1 MLIKNNRYVFFIL
14 TFIFALCSSRYALA
28 YDINARQDW
37 REIQYFIDNELLPS
51 NEKSRAILLE
61 IRTISRNIKQRQG
74 TNRVTEQEIH
84 RLNFL
89 INDMSESSEN
99 LVYKLDKLPVKTSY
113 AKEVV
118 ANMKEIAL
126 LGFKMNELGVR
137 GLRLAINGV
146 VDTNLENE
154 LEEMRIKGEGLKSK
168 FALSLDRLISVVK

>member
-1 MLIKNNRYVFFIL
+1 MLIKNNRYIFFIF
-14 TFIFALCSSRYALA
+14 TFIFALCSSHCSLA
-28 YDINARQDW
+28 YDIDARQDW
-37 REIQYFIDNELLPS
+37 KEIQHFIDNELLPL
-51 NEKSRAILLE
+51 NKKSREILLE
-61 IRTISRNIKQRQG
+61 IRTMSRNIKQRQG
-74 TNRVTEQEIH
+74 SNRVTEQEIH

-126 LGFKMNELGVR
+126 LGFKMNELAVR

-146 VDTNLENE
+146 VDPNLENE
-154 LEEMRIKGEGLKSK
+154 LEEMGIKGESLNSK
-168 FALSLDRLISVVK
+168 FTLSLERLISVVK

>member
-1 MLIKNNRYVFFIL
+1 MLIKKNRYIFFIF
-14 TFIFALCSSRYALA
+14 TFIFALCSSHYSLA
-28 YDINARQDW
+28 YDSNARQDW
-37 REIQYFIDNELLPS
+37 REIQKFIDNELLPL
-51 NEKSRAILLE
+51 NKKSRETLLE
-61 IRTISRNIKQRQG
+61 VRTISGNVKQRQG
-74 TNRVTEQEIH
+74 SNRVTEQEIY

-89 INDMSESSEN
+89 VNDLSESSEN

-137 GLRLAINGV
+137 GIRLAINGI

-154 LEEMRIKGEGLKSK
+154 LEEMRIKGESLNSK
-168 FALSLDRLISVVK
+168 FVLSLERLMSFVK

>member
-61 IRTISRNIKQRQG
+61 IRNISRNIKQRQG

-89 INDMSESSEN
+89 INDMSKSSEN

-137 GLRLAINGV
+137 GIRLAINGI
-146 VDTNLENE
+146 VDPNLENE
-154 LEEMRIKGEGLKSK
+154 LEEMRIKGESLNSK
-168 FALSLDRLISVVK
+168 FVLSLERLMSVVK